1 MSLEKSLA
9 PYELVVG
16 LEAHVQLATTSKMF
30 CGCST
35 AFGARPNTQVCPVCM
50 GLPGA
55 LPVLNREA
63 VRLAALAGLALEAGV
78 QPLSRFD
85 RKHYFYPDLPKGY
98 QISQFFHPL
107 CQGGR
112 LVIQT
117 GAGPKAVG
125 ITRIHME
132 EDAGKLLHDGERG
145 SLLDLNRC
153 GVPLIEIVSGPDLA
167 SPQEAAAYL
176 RGLRAVLT
184 YAGVSDCKMNEG
196 SLRCDV
202 NLSLRL
208 PGGPLGVRTEIKNLN
223 SFQSVER
230 AIQAEALRQAQ
241 ALRRG
246 ESVLLETRRYD
257 PKTGLT
263 QAMRPKESSGEYR
276 FFPEP
281 DLPWVAVPQEA
292 LQALRASLPELPAA
306 RRERFAAAFGLSPYG
321 AEQLTARRWLAD
333 YFEEAAALAQSPESV
348 ANLLLGEVFAQLSLR
363 GKDPGEEEGALP
375 IAPRRLAA
383 LSDLLVQGKVNSS
396 TGKRILGALF
406 EEDFDPGEYAL
417 AHDLLLIREEG
428 ALREAAIRALEENQA
443 MAQAYREGKTNVL
456 RALMGKAMALTG
468 GKADPRLLED
478 ILRQLLEG

>member
-1 MSLEKSLA
+1 MAQS
-9 PYELVVG
+9 YEMVVG
-16 LEAHVQLATTSKMF
+16 LEVHIELKTQTKIF
-30 CGCST
+30 CSCPT
-35 AFGARPNTQVCPVCM
+35 AFGAEPNTQCCPVCTGM
-50 GLPGA
+50 PGA
-55 LPVLNREA
+55 LPVLNQQVVDYA
-63 VRLAALAGLALEAGV
+63 IKAGLATHCSIAPYSK
-78 QPLSRFD
+78 QD
-85 RKHYFYPDLPKGY
+85 RKNYFYPDLPKAY
-98 QISQFFHPL
+98 QISQYDLPL
-107 CQGGR
+107 CAGGYLDIEGPQGSKR
-112 LVIQT
+112 
-117 GAGPKAVG
+117 VG
-125 ITRIHME
+125 ITRIHIE
-132 EDAGKLLHDGERG
+132 EDAGKLVHDPQLGT
-145 SLLDLNRC
+145 LIDCNRC
-153 GVPLIEIVSGPDLA
+153 GVPLIEIVSEPDIRSA
-167 SPQEAAAYL
+167 QEAVSYL
-176 RGLRAVLT
+176 KKLRAIILYT
-184 YAGVSDCKMNEG
+184 GISDCRMNEG
-196 SLRCDV
+196 SMRCDV
-202 NLSLRL
+202 NLSVR
-208 PGGPLGVRTEIKNLN
+208 PAGSGALGTRTEIKNLN

-241 ALRRG
+241 TLRRG
-246 ESVLLETRRYD
+246 EPVLLETRRYD

-292 LQALRASLPELPAA
+292 LQALRASLPELPGA
-306 RRERFAAAFGLSPYG
+306 RRERFTAAFGLSPYG

-375 IAPRRLAA
+375 IVPRRLAA

-478 ILRQLLEG
+478 ILRQLLEE